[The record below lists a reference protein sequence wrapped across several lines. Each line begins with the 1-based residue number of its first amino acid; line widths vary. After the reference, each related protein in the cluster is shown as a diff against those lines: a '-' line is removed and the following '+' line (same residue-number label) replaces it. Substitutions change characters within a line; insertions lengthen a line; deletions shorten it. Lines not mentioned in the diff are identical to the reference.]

1 MVQKRYHSPMP
12 SKKVQ
17 RSPREE
23 LLAMQRRIFRLNQKL
38 IEDSISIREK
48 GFDSYQKRYAKQVA
62 KYQEVSSPEKLKEAL
77 LKADIIYVGDYHT
90 NPQSQRGFLRLLK
103 MLIEENASLVVA
115 LELIHKRL
123 QKPVNEY
130 LAGKIGLNSFLK
142 KLGLKRRWY
151 FDLWPSFQP
160 IFDFAKYHDLKVYG
174 VESAA
179 HGKASLKQ
187 RDEACAKT
195 LLKVIEQNPKN
206 KVLIFIGDLHIAPE
220 HLPRELNRLLKKKK
234 IEKNT
239 LTVFQNSEQIY
250 WKLAEEGLESKVEIV
265 KLGEDQF
272 CVMNTPPII
281 WQQSYVN
288 WLEHEDGEIDF
299 ADAKH
304 SFLELTRH
312 IAQFLEIELPAK
324 YEDVEVYTSGDLSFL
339 KRLEEDPQFT
349 RQEIKTI
356 KRQIM
361 ASESYYM
368 QKGRIAYLG
377 SIAIHHVAEEASH
390 YIRHLCAGNEFPRDP
405 VDAFYA
411 NAMHE
416 ALGFFGSKI
425 MNHQRKCS
433 HEKDFKALLLYLKN
447 SGGQVP
453 RERACEVEIARLVL
467 ELKKMEQQNRFISAS
482 RVLKQNMELFL
493 GVTHALGYMLGDR
506 LYYGMVAQKISKK
519 EIVELFENKMK
530 KPGETGQVYLDLVKR
545 MSSVKLPKRV

>member
-1 MVQKRYHSPMP
+1 MSQKG
-12 SKKVQ
+12 VQ

-48 GFDSYQKRYAKQVA
+48 GFDSYQKRYSKQVA
-62 KYQEVSSPEKLKEAL
+62 RYDAVSSPEDLKEAL
-77 LKADIIYVGDYHT
+77 LKSDVIFVGDYHT
-90 NPQSQRGFLRLLK
+90 NPQSQRGFLRILK
-103 MLIEENASLVVA
+103 MLIEENSSIVVA
-115 LELIHKRL
+115 LELIHKNL

-130 LAGKIGLNSFLK
+130 LAGKIGLNAFIK

-160 IFDFAKYHDLKVYG
+160 IFDFAKYHHLKVYG
-174 VESAA
+174 IESAT
-179 HGKASLKQ
+179 HGKATLKQ
-187 RDEACAKT
+187 RDQACAKT
-195 LLKVIEQNPKN
+195 LLKVIEQNPKA
-206 KVLIFIGDLHIAPE
+206 KVLVFIGDLHVAQE
-220 HLPRELNRLLKKKK
+220 HLPRELDRLLKKKK
-234 IEKNT
+234 IQKNK
-239 LTVFQNSEQIY
+239 LSVFQNSEQIY

-265 KLGEDQF
+265 KLKEGNF

-281 WQQSYVN
+281 WQQSYIN

-304 SFLELTRH
+304 SFLELTRR
-312 IAQFLEIELPAK
+312 IAQFLEISLPAN
-324 YEDVEVYTSGDLSFL
+324 YEEVEVFTSGDLSFL

-349 RQEIKTI
+349 RQEIKVI

-390 YIRHLCAGNEFPRDP
+390 YIKHLCSGNEFPRDP

-411 NAMHE
+411 NALHE

-433 HEKDFKALLLYLKN
+433 HEKDFKALLLYFKN
-447 SGGQVP
+447 MSGQVP
-453 RERACEVEIARLVL
+453 RERTNEIEIASLVL
-467 ELKKMEQQNRFISAS
+467 ELKKMEQQNRLISET

-506 LYYGMVAQKISKK
+506 LYYAMISQKISKE
-519 EIVELFENKMK
+519 EIVKLFERPLK
-530 KPGETGQVYLDLVKR
+530 KAGETGEVYLELVKR
-545 MSSVKLPKRV
+545 MSKVKLPKRV